1 MIFKKCLILCITLLI
16 QFRIMKKL
24 FILSIILIF
33 TACTTNTSS
42 DNAKDSTL
50 GELFLEVTGESE
62 ALPSFKTG
70 LLLLHSFEYKDAREA
85 FEEAQLIDSSMAM
98 AYWGEAMTYNHNL
111 WGQQDFEKG
120 VSVLEK
126 MKMLNQFTGLTDLE
140 SDLIKSIEILYAADK
155 EKLLRDQ
162 EYADFMKTLYEK
174 YAGNHEVASFYA
186 LSLLGS
192 VPDGRDVE
200 IYEKGAEIVKKILEE
215 NPKHPGALH
224 YLIHSYDD
232 PGHAKF
238 ALDAAHEYAIVA
250 PDASHAL
257 HMPSHIY
264 VALGMWDEVVAS
276 NEHSYQASVDR
287 MKRKDLDNNAR
298 GYHAYHWLEYGY
310 LQQGKVDTAAQMV
323 REIARLSEASP
334 SKRSRAHVV
343 LLKGTYLVET
353 NDWDSDIAEIE
364 VDISDLN
371 ISLRSQYRFLEG
383 MKALKIGAISV
394 MDSIVEGMNKDYELT
409 AFNLTEDGAKMC
421 AGADRTVATQ
431 SDLDKTKTMV
441 YQLMGSKFW
450 KQGDQLLAEQWLQ
463 KAVETET
470 AMSYSY
476 GPPVIKQPSHELYA
490 EWLIEQGR
498 YKEALESLDKT
509 LERATLR
516 TSTLIKKKDLAAK
529 MGNQNLVNE
538 LDQLI
543 KSIQS

>member
-409 AFNLTEDGAKMC
+409 AFNLTEDGAKNVC
-421 AGADRTVATQ
+421 RSRPYCSNAIRLG
-431 SDLDKTKTMV
+431 
-441 YQLMGSKFW
+441 
-450 KQGDQLLAEQWLQ
+450 
-463 KAVETET
+463 
-470 AMSYSY
+470 
-476 GPPVIKQPSHELYA
+476 
-490 EWLIEQGR
+490 
-498 YKEALESLDKT
+498 
-509 LERATLR
+509 
-516 TSTLIKKKDLAAK
+516 
-529 MGNQNLVNE
+529 
-538 LDQLI
+538 
-543 KSIQS
+543 